1 MTQRTQSFFEV
12 AQKSDC
18 FSSHK
23 SSFAMTSRLSL
34 LRFGIPSLRG
44 GTTKQSF
51 SAITL
56 PLSLWLLCLCG
67 LFLSTTASAQLVDKT
82 PTAIQKVPEI
92 YNREPWE
99 DPLVNGINRDASRA
113 TSYSFTSIA
122 DAMKGDRT
130 KSTRMI
136 SLNGDWD
143 FSFAIKPADAPKDFY
158 KSRVSGW
165 KKIEVPSNWEM
176 KGYDKPIYK
185 SAVYP
190 FRPVNPPNPPMDY
203 NGVGSY
209 QRTFTIPENWK
220 NMNISLHFGGV
231 SSGYKV
237 WLNGKFLGYAEDS
250 FLSSEFNVT
259 PYLQAGENILSVQVM
274 RWTDGSFLEDQ
285 DHWRLSGIHREVM
298 LLAEPKLRIAD
309 FFVQTKLDADYK
321 DALLSIRPRIENL
334 TGKEVKG
341 YKIKASLFDKAG
353 KDILE
358 KPLERTAESI
368 INEIYPR
375 LDNVKFGLLEAKIK
389 NPAKWSDELPNLYT
403 LTLSLE
409 DSTGKILEVKSC
421 KVGFRSIEFS
431 KTNGKLLINGKE
443 TYLYGINR
451 PDHHPTRGKAL
462 SREDILQDVL
472 TIKRFNFNCIRTSHY
487 PMDPYLYD
495 LCDEF
500 GILVIDEA
508 NLETHGLGGKLS
520 NDPTWTSAYLERSS
534 RMVMRDKNHPSIIIW
549 SLGNESG
556 RGPNHAAMS
565 AWIHDFD
572 ITRPVHYEPAMG
584 NPRLDGYMDPSN
596 PAYLKPN
603 DHSHR
608 LQNPQDEPYVDIVS
622 RMYPSNYTPKMLAEQ
637 DNGDHRPIFFVEYA
651 HAMGNSVGNMKDFW
665 DIFRST
671 PRIIGGAIWE
681 FKDQGI
687 LKTDSVGVPFYA
699 YGGDFGEKYFDN
711 FTIKG
716 VVNSDGKPKSAM
728 YECKRVYQGAE
739 TELAD
744 AKKGIIKIINRFA
757 VKNLNSYD
765 VYLVVRKD
773 GIEISKKSLPKINLT
788 AGKDTLFNISAY
800 VPKMEKGAEYLAN
813 IHFVLPNDEL
823 WASKGFEVASNQ
835 FALTGLVKTKS
846 IDKIS
851 PPKYTS
857 TSDLEVF
864 SGQNFEVNISKK
876 NGALTSYKWKGVEQV
891 FAPLLPHFT
900 RPLTDNDKRGWKSNK
915 KLKQWYQ
922 NDLKFIGSTIGKFDG
937 ASGSGLIITSN
948 YSLIN
953 DSAMVKVSYSLSN
966 TGTIK
971 VDYALTVKSGLPN
984 IPKVGMQM
992 GILRNYDNLT
1002 WYGKGPMENYID
1014 KNYGFDVAIYNEPI
1028 NDFMENYA
1036 VPQENGNR
1044 TDVRWMYF
1052 SNPVKKQGLVFVADS
1067 LLSMSAWPYTE
1078 ENIQSAKH
1086 TNKLKDAGYLTV
1098 NVDLIQMGVG
1108 GNDSWSDVAAPL
1120 PQYQIPSK
1128 DYKYSFYL
1136 LPLGGKKQDIIN
1148 KIKRVKF

>member
-1 MTQRTQSFFEV
+1 MIGLNFLTTSLRRTQRNFVF
-12 AQKSDC
+12 
-18 FSSHK
+18 
-23 SSFAMTSRLSL
+23 L
-34 LRFGIPSLRG
+34 G
-44 GTTKQSF
+44 
-51 SAITL
+51 
-56 PLSLWLLCLCG
+56 LCG
-67 LFLSTTASAQLVDKT
+67 LTLFISPASAQLVDKT
-82 PTAIQKVPEI
+82 PTALQKVPGI
-92 YNREPWE
+92 YNAEPWE
-99 DPLVNGINRDASRA
+99 DQLVSGINRDASRA
-113 TSYSFTSIA
+113 TAYSFTNIE
-122 DAMKGDRT
+122 DAKKGNRDQ
-130 KSTRMI
+130 STRMM
-136 SLNGDWD
+136 SLNGSWD

-158 KSRVSGW
+158 KTRVSGW

-190 FRPVNPPNPPMDY
+190 FRPVNPPNVPHDY

-209 QRTFTIPENWK
+209 QRVFSIPDNW
-220 NMNISLHFGGV
+220 NEMNITLYFGGV
-231 SSGYKV
+231 SSAYKV

-259 PYLQAGENILSVQVM
+259 PYLQKGENVLSVQVI
-274 RWTDGSFLEDQ
+274 RWSDGSFLEDQ

-298 LLAEPKLRIAD
+298 LLAEPKLRITD
-309 FFVQTKLDADYK
+309 FFVQTKLDKDYR
-321 DALLSIRPRIENL
+321 DATLSIRPRIENL
-334 TGKEVKG
+334 TGKEAKG
-341 YKIKASLFDKAG
+341 YKIKASLFDRRG
-353 KDILE
+353 RDVLE

-368 INEIYPR
+368 INEVWPR
-375 LDNVKFGLLEAKIK
+375 LDNVKFGLLETRIK
-389 NPAKWSDELPNLYT
+389 SPDKWSDEVPNLYT
-403 LTLSLE
+403 LTIALE
-409 DSTGKILEVKSC
+409 DSLGRVLEVKSC

-431 KTNGKLLINGKE
+431 KTTGKLLINGKE

-451 PDHHPTRGKAL
+451 PDHHPTKGKAL
-462 SREDILQDVL
+462 SREDILQDVK
-472 TIKRFNFNCIRTSHY
+472 TIKQFNFNCIRTSHY

-495 LCDEF
+495 LCDEY

-520 NDPTWTSAYLERSS
+520 NDPAWTAAYLERSS

-584 NPRLDGYMDPSN
+584 NPRLDGYMDPGN

-622 RMYPSNYTPKMLAEQ
+622 RMYPSSYTPKMLAEQ

-665 DIFRST
+665 DIFRTT

-687 LKTDSVGVPFYA
+687 LKVDSSGVPFYA

-739 TELAD
+739 TELVD
-744 AKKGIIKIINRFA
+744 REQGVLKITNRHA
-757 VKNLNSYD
+757 VKDLNAYTAT
-765 VYLVVRKD
+765 LIIRKD
-773 GIEISKKSLPKINLT
+773 GLVISEKVLPQINLSPGRDTLLNISKFLPKIESN
-788 AGKDTLFNISAY
+788 S
-800 VPKMEKGAEYLAN
+800 EYLAD
-813 IHFVLPNDEL
+813 IHFLLSKDEL
-823 WASKGFEVASNQ
+823 WATKGFEVASNQ
-835 FALTGLVKTKS
+835 FALTGLASAKNAE
-846 IDKIS
+846 KIGA
-851 PPKYTS
+851 PKFSRTA
-857 TSDLEVF
+857 DLDIY
-864 SGQNFEVNISKK
+864 SGVNFEIGISKQ
-876 NGALTSYKWKGVEQV
+876 NGALVSYKWKGRQQV

-900 RPLTDNDKRGWKSNK
+900 RPSTDNDKRGWKSNK

-922 NDLKFIGSTIGKFDG
+922 NDLKFVSSSAGTFDT
-937 ASGSGLIITSN
+937 ASGSGLMISST
-948 YSLIN
+948 YSLIH
-953 DSAMVKVSYSLSN
+953 DSAKVVVSYSIAN
-966 TGTIK
+966 TGTLK
-971 VDYALTVKSGLPN
+971 VNYELEVKSGLPN

-992 GILRNYDNLT
+992 GILRDYDNIS
-1002 WYGKGPMENYID
+1002 WYGKGPLENYID
-1014 KNYGFDVAIYNEPI
+1014 KQYGFDAATYRLPL
-1028 NDFMENYA
+1028 NDFMEHYA

-1044 TDVRWMYF
+1044 TDVRWMFF
-1052 SNPVKKQGLVFVADS
+1052 SNRKNQHGLVFVADS
-1067 LLSMSAWPYTE
+1067 LLSMSASPYTD
-1078 ENIQSAKH
+1078 ENVQAAKH
-1086 TNKLKDAGYLTV
+1086 TNKLKDAGYLII
-1098 NVDLIQMGVG
+1098 NIDLKQMGVG

-1120 PQYQIPSK
+1120 AQYQIPAK
-1128 DYKYSFYL
+1128 NYRYSFYL
-1136 LPLGGKKQDIIN
+1136 LPFEGEKQALIN
-1148 KIKRVKF
+1148 KVKRIKF

>member
-1 MTQRTQSFFEV
+1 MRRLNFHSATKARELKQFSNEGSGRPIAIKPIQFLALGIVFFL
-12 AQKSDC
+12 
-18 FSSHK
+18 FSTHV
-23 SSFAMTSRLSL
+23 
-34 LRFGIPSLRG
+34 
-44 GTTKQSF
+44 
-51 SAITL
+51 
-56 PLSLWLLCLCG
+56 
-67 LFLSTTASAQLVDKT
+67 SAQLVDKT
-82 PTAIQKVPEI
+82 PTAVQKVPEI
-92 YNREPWE
+92 YHKEPWE
-99 DPLVNGINRDASRA
+99 DPLVSGINRDASRA
-113 TSYSFTSIA
+113 TAYSFTSIENA
-122 DAMKGDRT
+122 KTGNRDL
-130 KSTRMI
+130 STRML

-143 FSFAIKPADAPKDFY
+143 FSFALKPADAPKDFY
-158 KSRVSGW
+158 KARVSGW

-209 QRTFTIPENWK
+209 QRTFSIPNQWK
-220 NMNISLHFGGV
+220 DLNITLHFGGV

-250 FLSSEFNVT
+250 FLSSEFNIT
-259 PYLQAGENILSVQVM
+259 PYLQDGENILSVQVM

-309 FFVQTKLDADYK
+309 FFVQTRLDDDYQ
-321 DALLSIRPRIENL
+321 DATLSIRPRIENL
-334 TGKEVKG
+334 TGKEIKG
-341 YKIKASLFDKAG
+341 YKIKASLFNQSG
-353 KDILE
+353 KDVLA
-358 KPLERTAESI
+358 KPLERSAESI
-368 INEIYPR
+368 INEIWPR

-389 NPAKWSDELPNLYT
+389 NPLKWSDEVPNLYT
-403 LTLSLE
+403 LTISLE
-409 DSTGKILEVKSC
+409 DSLGRTLEVKTC

-451 PDHHPTRGKAL
+451 PDHHPTKGKAL
-462 SREDILQDVL
+462 SREDILQDIL

-520 NDPTWTSAYLERSS
+520 NDPTWTAAYLERSS

-572 ITRPVHYEPAMG
+572 ITRPGHYEPAMG
-584 NPRLDGYMDPSN
+584 NPRLEGYMDPSN

-608 LQNPQDEPYVDIVS
+608 LQNPQDEPYIDIVS
-622 RMYPSNYTPKMLAEQ
+622 RMYPSIYTPKMLAEQ
-637 DNGDHRPIFFVEYA
+637 ANGDHRPIFFVEYA

-665 DIFRST
+665 DVFRST

-687 LKTDSVGVPFYA
+687 LKTDSAGIPFYA

-716 VVNSDGKPKSAM
+716 VVNSDGTPKGAM

-739 TELAD
+739 STLTD
-744 AKKGIIKIINRFA
+744 AKKGMIQMINRHS
-757 VKNLNSYD
+757 VKNLNNYE
-765 VYLVVRKD
+765 VYLIVRKD
-773 GIEISKKSLPKINLT
+773 GLVISKKSLPKINLP
-788 AGKDTLFNISAY
+788 AGKDTVLNIGSY
-800 VPKMEKGAEYLAN
+800 LPKMLSGSEYLAD
-813 IHFVLPNDEL
+813 IHFVLAKDEL
-823 WASKGFEVASNQ
+823 WAPKGFELASNQ
-835 FALTGLVKTKS
+835 FVLTGLVQGES
-846 IDKIS
+846 SAKIS
-851 PPKYTS
+851 PPKS
-857 TSDLEVF
+857 TSNAAFEVF
-864 SGQNFEVNISKK
+864 SGQSFEIKISKE

-922 NDLKFIGSTIGKFDG
+922 NDLKFLGTSVVKLDNAIGSGTVIVSK
-937 ASGSGLIITSN
+937 
-948 YSLIN
+948 YSFVQ
-953 DSAMVKVSYSLSN
+953 DSATVQVRYTISS
-966 TGTIK
+966 TGNIK
-971 VDYALTVKSGLPN
+971 VDYELTVKPGLPN

-992 GILRNYDNLT
+992 GILRSLDKVS
-1002 WYGKGPMENYID
+1002 WYGRGPMENYID
-1014 KNYGFDVAIYNEPI
+1014 KNYGTDVGIFSKPI
-1028 NDFMENYA
+1028 VDFMENYA

-1052 SNPVKKQGLVFVADS
+1052 SNPTKKAGLLFVADA

-1078 ENIQSAKH
+1078 ENIQQAKH

-1120 PQYQIPSK
+1120 PKYQIPSK
-1128 DYKYSFYL
+1128 NYSYSFYL
-1136 LPLGGKKQDIIN
+1136 CPFEGNNAGITAK
-1148 KIKRVKF
+1148 VKGMKY

>member
-1 MTQRTQSFFEV
+1 MNILAQPIFRTIIKNSSADFANKRALNFL
-12 AQKSDC
+12 KSAKI
-18 FSSHK
+18 FLISGKK
-23 SSFAMTSRLSL
+23 S
-34 LRFGIPSLRG
+34 
-44 GTTKQSF
+44 
-51 SAITL
+51 
-56 PLSLWLLCLCG
+56 WLIA
-67 LFLSTTASAQLVDKT
+67 LFLTALISLKGAAQLVDKT
-82 PTAIQKVPEI
+82 PTAVQKVPEI
-92 YNREPWE
+92 YSKEPWE
-99 DPLVNGINRDASRA
+99 DQMVNGINRDASRA
-113 TSYSFTSIA
+113 TAYSFASLA
-122 DAMKGDRT
+122 DAKTGNLD
-130 KSTRMI
+130 KSKRMI

-176 KGYDKPIYK
+176 KGFDKPIYK

-209 QRTFTIPENWK
+209 QRTFSIPENWK
-220 NMNISLHFGGV
+220 DMNITLHFGGV
-231 SSGYKV
+231 SSAYKV
-237 WLNGKFLGYAEDS
+237 WVNGKFLGYAEDS

-259 PYLQAGENILSVQVM
+259 PYLKAGENILSVQVI
-274 RWTDGSFLEDQ
+274 RWSDGSFLEDQ

-309 FFVQTKLDADYK
+309 FFVQTKLEKDYK
-321 DALLSIRPRIENL
+321 DATLSIRPRIENL

-341 YKIKASLFDKAG
+341 YKIKASLFDKTG
-353 KDILE
+353 NDILE
-358 KPLERTAESI
+358 KPLERSAESI
-368 INEIYPR
+368 INEIWPR

-389 NPAKWSDELPNLYT
+389 NPLKWSDEIPNLYT
-403 LTLSLE
+403 LTISLE
-409 DSTGKILEVKSC
+409 DSTGKVLEVKSA
-421 KVGFRSIEFS
+421 KVGFRSIAFS

-451 PDHHPTRGKAL
+451 PDHHPTKGKAL

-520 NDPTWTSAYLERSS
+520 NDLTWTSAYLERAS

-556 RGPNHAAMS
+556 SGPNHAAMS

-584 NPRLDGYMDPSN
+584 NPRLDGYIDPSN

-608 LQNPQDEPYVDIVS
+608 LQNPQDQPYVDIVS
-622 RMYPSNYTPKMLAEQ
+622 RMYPSIYTPKMLSEQ
-637 DNGDHRPIFFVEYA
+637 KNGDNRPIFFVEYA

-665 DIFRST
+665 DVFRST
-671 PRIIGGAIWE
+671 PRVIGGAIWE

-687 LKTDSVGVPFYA
+687 LQTDSAGKQFYA

-716 VVNSDGKPKSAM
+716 VVNSDGKPKGAM

-744 AKKGIIKIINRFA
+744 KKGIIKVTNRHA
-757 VKNLNSYD
+757 IQNLN
-765 VYLVVRKD
+765 VYAVSLIVRKD
-773 GIEISKKSLPKINLT
+773 GAIVSQKILPAINLV
-788 AGKDTLFNISAY
+788 AGKDTLINIAKY
-800 VPKMEKGAEYLAN
+800 LPKMQNGAEYLAD
-813 IHFVLPNDEL
+813 IHFTLSKDEL
-823 WASKGFEVASNQ
+823 WAKKGFEVASNQ
-835 FALTGLVKTKS
+835 FALTGLAETVAT
-846 IDKIS
+846 KIS
-851 PPKYTS
+851 APKYAS
-857 TSDLEVF
+857 TTDLDIY
-864 SGQNFEVNISKK
+864 SGDDFEIGVSKK
-876 NGALTSYKWKGVEQV
+876 NGALVSYKSKGQQQI

-900 RPLTDNDKRGWKSNK
+900 RPLTDSDKRGWKSNK

-922 NDLKFIGSTIGKFDG
+922 NDLKFVRSTAGKFD
-937 ASGSGLIITSN
+937 AKSGSGLKITSQ
-948 YSLIN
+948 YSLIH
-953 DSAMVKVSYSLSN
+953 DSATVTVNYQISSTGIVK
-966 TGTIK
+966 I
-971 VDYALTVKSGLPN
+971 DYALEVKSGLPN

-992 GILRNYDNLT
+992 GILRTNDNIA
-1002 WYGKGPMENYID
+1002 WYGKGPMENYVD
-1014 KNYGFDVAIYNEPI
+1014 KNYGFDVAIYNESI
-1028 NDFMENYA
+1028 NDFMEHYA

-1052 SNPVKKQGLVFVADS
+1052 SNPDKKQGLVVVADS
-1067 LLSMSAWPYTE
+1067 LLSMSASPFTD
-1078 ENIQSAKH
+1078 ENVETAKH

-1098 NVDLIQMGVG
+1098 NIDLKQMGVG

-1128 DYKYSFYL
+1128 NYKYSFYL
-1136 LPLGGKKQDIIN
+1136 LPFEGKKEEITS
-1148 KIKRVKF
+1148 KMKRIKF

>member
-1 MTQRTQSFFEV
+1 MRELPMFITRT
-12 AQKSDC
+12 
-18 FSSHK
+18 
-23 SSFAMTSRLSL
+23 
-34 LRFGIPSLRG
+34 LRFFKPFSLR
-44 GTTKQSF
+44 
-51 SAITL
+51 AL
-56 PLSLWLLCLCG
+56 RLCG
-67 LFLSTTASAQLVDKT
+67 LSIFNAITWGLCGSSFLFSPAYAQLVDKT
-82 PTAIQKVPEI
+82 PTAVQKVPGI

-99 DPLVNGINRDASRA
+99 DPLVSGINRDPSRA
-113 TSYSFTSIA
+113 TAYSFTNIE
-122 DAMKGDRT
+122 DAKKGNRDQS
-130 KSTRMI
+130 KRML
-136 SLNGDWD
+136 SLNGHWD

-158 KSRVSGW
+158 QSRVHGW
-165 KKIEVPSNWEM
+165 TKIEVPSNWEM

-190 FRPVNPPNPPMDY
+190 FRPVNPPNVPQDY
-203 NGVGSY
+203 NGLGSY
-209 QRTFTIPENWK
+209 QRTFTIPASWK
-220 NMNISLHFGGV
+220 DMNITLHFGGV

-259 PYLQAGENILSVQVM
+259 PYLQKGENVLSVQVI
-274 RWTDGSFLEDQ
+274 RWSDGSFLEDQ

-309 FFVQTKLDADYK
+309 FFVQTKLDKDYK
-321 DALLSIRPRIENL
+321 DATLSIRPRIENL

-341 YKIKASLFDKAG
+341 YKVKASLFDGNGKAV
-353 KDILE
+353 LE
-358 KPLERTAESI
+358 KPLERSAESI
-368 INEIYPR
+368 INEIWPR
-375 LDNVKFGLLEAKIK
+375 LDNVKFGLLETKIK
-389 NPAKWSDELPNLYT
+389 NPAKWSDEVPNLYT
-403 LTLSLE
+403 LTIALE
-409 DSTGKILEVKSC
+409 DSLGKVLEVKSC

-451 PDHHPTRGKAL
+451 PDHHPVKGKAL
-462 SREDILQDVL
+462 SREDILQDVK
-472 TIKRFNFNCIRTSHY
+472 TIKQFNFNCIRTSHY

-495 LCDEF
+495 LCDEY

-520 NDPTWTSAYLERSS
+520 NDPTWTAAYLERSS

-584 NPRLDGYMDPSN
+584 NPRLDGYMDPGN
-596 PAYLKPN
+596 PAYLQPN

-622 RMYPSNYTPKMLAEQ
+622 RMYPSIYTPKMLAEQ

-665 DIFRST
+665 DFFRST
-671 PRIIGGAIWE
+671 PRVIGGAIWE

-687 LKTDSVGVPFYA
+687 LKTDSAGVPFYA

-728 YECKRVYQGAE
+728 FECKRVYQGAE
-739 TELAD
+739 TELANQK
-744 AKKGIIKIINRFA
+744 ALIKITNRHA
-757 VKNLNSYD
+757 VKNLNAYNTS
-765 VYLVVRKD
+765 LIVRKD
-773 GIEISKKSLPKINLT
+773 GMLISEKNLPAINLQPGKDTVINISKYLPKIES
-788 AGKDTLFNISAY
+788 GS
-800 VPKMEKGAEYLAN
+800 EYLAD
-813 IHFVLPNDEL
+813 IHFTLSKDEL
-823 WASKGFEVASNQ
+823 WAPKGFEVASNQ
-835 FALTGLVKTKS
+835 FAITPLATAKNIES
-846 IDKIS
+846 IKA
-851 PPKYTS
+851 PKYKN
-857 TSDLEVF
+857 TSDLDMY
-864 SGQNFEVNISKK
+864 SGANFEIGISKQ
-876 NGALTSYKWKGVEQV
+876 NGALVSYKWKGQQQI

-922 NDLKFIGSTIGKFDG
+922 NDLKFISSVAGKFDG
-937 ASGSGLIITSN
+937 QAGSGLMISST
-948 YSLIN
+948 YSLIH
-953 DSAMVKVSYSLSN
+953 DSAKVTISYLIAN
-966 TGTIK
+966 TGTVK
-971 VDYALTVKSGLPN
+971 VNYELAVKPGLPN

-992 GILRNYDNLT
+992 GILRNDEQIT
-1002 WYGKGPMENYID
+1002 WYGRGPMENYID
-1014 KNYGFDVAIYNEPI
+1014 KRYGFDAAIYSQPI
-1028 NDFMENYA
+1028 NEFMEHYA

-1044 TDVRWMYF
+1044 TDVRWMFF
-1052 SNPVKKQGLVFVADS
+1052 SNHKKQQGLAFVADS
-1067 LLSMSAWPYTE
+1067 LLSMSASPYTD
-1078 ENIQSAKH
+1078 ENVQSAKH

-1098 NVDLIQMGVG
+1098 NIDLIQMGVG

-1120 PQYQIPSK
+1120 EQYQIPSK
-1128 DYKYSFYL
+1128 NYKYSFYL
-1136 LPLGGKKQDIIN
+1136 LPFEGKTQELIN
-1148 KIKRVKF
+1148 KVKRIKF